1 MKIRIKILRIKL
13 QVQCIF
19 IQFEIR
25 TGKFK
30 ELSFKRAKR
39 PPHNNLYRFFGWEWG
54 SQMFWV
60 VKIFQIVLKI
70 KI

>member
-39 PPHNNLYRFFGWEWG
+39 PHTIIYTDFLVGGGVAKCFGW
-54 SQMFWV
+54 S
-60 VKIFQIVLKI
+60 KIFKLF
-70 KI
+70 